1 MQRRLIAYMAG
12 LAVLVFGF
20 WQVMV
25 LVKNPEIQF
34 LPYYTFRTLLR
45 ITITLGISVAWGVSF
60 GILAST
66 NKTAS
71 IILVPFIDLLQSIPI
86 LGYFPAVLILFVSL
100 FQGSELAIELSA
112 ILLLFTSMAWAIFFG
127 VVGAVK
133 GIPVNVIES
142 AQSFGLKG
150 FKYARHVILPA
161 IVPALVSG
169 ATLAW
174 CDGWFFMIAAEYIE
188 YAGTT
193 YWVPGLGSFLA
204 KASYVYDDI
213 ALSVIL
219 LVLITA
225 LVVYINFLTWHRL
238 MERATAGTYKPVLKL
253 DLSGVGQLG
262 LIKAIGPRRWLHLG
276 NHIHW
281 PKSLIGASHRLRKYT
296 RLEKAIALVLA
307 LSLVFLIVYLTAPQ
321 MSPDVIKRGFSS
333 YPADELV
340 NLPSYVALTMG
351 RLGIAY
357 VISLGVALG
366 MGVLAAE
373 HKKFAAVFYPIYDI
387 GQAVPILALFP
398 VLFIAL
404 SRTFGGVLGLEI
416 TSITMLILDMIWYMF
431 LNIVSAI
438 KNIPSEIRE
447 VGKLFGFKGLKRIT
461 HVVIPCILPAI
472 VTGSILSWG
481 TGWNTIIFS
490 EYMPYGA
497 STIYLNPTTISQT
510 YTAGKIVVVSLN
522 VSEVTNLHTWQTQ
535 VNFNSTYLQCVNAT
549 EGEFLK
555 SAGKTQ
561 FKNGTIDN
569 TSGSIGPINSTL
581 ESGLGMNSSGRPGR
595 LAIIYFTVL
604 KLGNSEISLSEKT
617 KMLDSDG
624 RIIPTSKVYSLPG
637 LGSYLDKTGYLYG
650 NTILLILLLGIIA
663 TIVLL
668 MEALVWRRLLRKFE
682 KYHAEV

>member
-1 MQRRLIAYMAG
+1 MRRYFVGLVAG
-12 LAVLVFGF
+12 LLAIVIVHWLIMTFVE
-20 WQVMV
+20 
-25 LVKNPEIQF
+25 NPEIQN

-45 ITITLGISVAWGVSF
+45 ITVALVISVGWGVSF

-71 IILVPFIDLLQSIPI
+71 MILVPFIDLLQSVPI

-133 GIPVNVIES
+133 GIPVNVVES

-150 FKYARHVILPA
+150 LKYVRHVILPA

-188 YAGTT
+188 YAGAIH
-193 YWVPGLGSFLA
+193 WVPGLGSFLA
-204 KASYVYDDI
+204 KAAYVYGDI
-213 ALSVIL
+213 TLSVIL

-225 LVVYINFLTWHRL
+225 IVVCINFLTWHRL

-262 LIKAIGPRRWLHLG
+262 VIRAIGHSRWLHLG
-276 NHIHW
+276 ERIHW
-281 PKSLIGASHRLRKYT
+281 PKSLILASHRLRKYT

-307 LSLVFLIVYLTAPQ
+307 LSLVFVIVYLTAAQ
-321 MSPDVIKRGFSS
+321 LSLDMIKQGFLSP
-333 YPADELV
+333 PAEELA
-340 NLPSYVALTMG
+340 NLPRYVALTMG

-357 VISLGVALG
+357 VVSLGVALG
-366 MGVLAAE
+366 MGILAAE
-373 HKKFAAVFYPIYDI
+373 HKKFAAVFYPLYDI

-398 VLFIAL
+398 VLFITL
-404 SRTFGGVLGLEI
+404 SRTFGGVIGLEI
-416 TSITMLILDMIWYMF
+416 TSIVMLILDMIWYMF

-438 KNIPSEIRE
+438 RNIPSEIRE

-461 HVVIPCILPAI
+461 HIVIPSILPAI

-490 EYMPYGA
+490 EYMPYGE
-497 STIYLNPTTISQT
+497 
-510 YTAGKIVVVSLN
+510 K
-522 VSEVTNLHTWQTQ
+522 
-535 VNFNSTYLQCVNAT
+535 
-549 EGEFLK
+549 
-555 SAGKTQ
+555 
-561 FKNGTIDN
+561 
-569 TSGSIGPINSTL
+569 
-581 ESGLGMNSSGRPGR
+581 
-595 LAIIYFTVL
+595 IIY
-604 KLGNSEISLSEKT
+604 
-617 KMLDSDG
+617 
-624 RIIPTSKVYSLPG
+624 LPG
-637 LGSYLDKTGYLYG
+637 LGSYLDKAGYIYG
-650 NTILLILLLGIIA
+650 NTILLVFLLAIIA
-663 TIVLL
+663 AIVLL

>member
-71 IILVPFIDLLQSIPI
+71 IILVPFIDLLQSVPI

-150 FKYARHVILPA
+150 FKYVRHVILPA

-213 ALSVIL
+213 TLSVIL

-262 LIKAIGPRRWLHLG
+262 VIKAIGPRRWLHLG

-404 SRTFGGVLGLEI
+404 SRTFGGVLGLEM

-497 STIYLNPTTISQT
+497 STIYLDTTTINQIYKGNFT
-510 YTAGKIVVVSLN
+510 VNLYVSD
-522 VSEVTNLHTWQTQ
+522 VASLHTWQTL
-535 VNFNSTYLQCVNAT
+535 VNFNASHLECINVS

-555 SAGKTQ
+555 KAGKTQ
-561 FKNGTIDN
+561 FDIGKIDN
-569 TSGSIGPINSTL
+569 TEPSGSIGPINSTL
-581 ESGLGMNSSGRPGR
+581 ESGRGANENGT
-595 LAIIYFTVL
+595 LAIISFKVRQ
-604 KLGNSEISLSEKT
+604 LGNSEISLSEKT

-624 RIIPTSKVYSLPG
+624 RIIPTSKAYSLPG

-650 NTILLILLLGIIA
+650 NTILLILLLAIIA

>member
-1 MQRRLIAYMAG
+1 MTKRKVAFIAG
-12 LAVLVFGF
+12 LFAIVTAYWLVMNF
-20 WQVMV
+20 
-25 LVKNPEIQF
+25 VKNPEISS

-45 ITITLGISVAWGVSF
+45 IAITLGISVAWGVSF

-71 IILVPFIDLLQSIPI
+71 TILVPFIDLLQSVPI
-86 LGYFPAVLILFVSL
+86 LGYFPAVIILLISL

-133 GIPVNVIES
+133 GIPINVIES

-150 FKYARHVILPA
+150 FKYVRHVILPA
-161 IVPALVSG
+161 IAPALVSG

-204 KASYVYDDI
+204 KAAYVYADI
-213 ALSVIL
+213 TLSVIL

-225 LVVYINFLTWHRL
+225 TVVYINFLTWHRL
-238 MERATAGTYKPVLKL
+238 MERATAGTYKPVLRIG
-253 DLSGVGQLG
+253 LSGVGQLG
-262 LIKAIGPRRWLHLG
+262 VVRAIGPSRWLHLG
-276 NHIHW
+276 DRLHW
-281 PKSLIGASHRLRKYT
+281 PKSLIVASHRLRKYT

-307 LSLVFLIVYLTAPQ
+307 LSLVFLMVYLMAPQ
-321 MSPDVIKRGFSS
+321 VSLDSIKRGLSS
-333 YPADELV
+333 YPADELA
-340 NLPSYVALTMG
+340 NLPSYIALTMG
-351 RLGIAY
+351 RLGTAY

-366 MGVLAAE
+366 MGILAAE

-404 SRTFGGVLGLEI
+404 SRTFGGVIGLEM
-416 TSITMLILDMIWYMF
+416 TSIVMLILDMIWYMF
-431 LNIVSAI
+431 LNIVSAV

-447 VGKLFGFKGLKRIT
+447 VGKLFGLKGLKRIT
-461 HVVIPCILPAI
+461 HVVIPYILPAI

-497 STIYLNPTTISQT
+497 STIYLAPATINQT
-510 YTAGKIVVVSLN
+510 YTVGQNFTVSLY
-522 VSEVTNLHTWQTQ
+522 VTDVASLHTWQTQ
-535 VNFNSTYLQCVNAT
+535 VNFNASHLQCINAT
-549 EGEFLK
+549 EGEFLR

-561 FKNGTIDN
+561 FYAGTINN
-569 TSGSIGPINSTL
+569 TSGSIGPTNSTL
-581 ESGLGMNSSGRPGR
+581 ESGKGMNGSGRI
-595 LAIIYFTVL
+595 AIIYFRVRQL
-604 KLGNSEISLSEKT
+604 DNSEISLSEKT
-617 KMLDSDG
+617 KMLDSNL

-650 NTILLILLLGIIA
+650 NTILLILLLAIIA

-668 MEALVWRRLLRKFE
+668 MEALVWRRLLRKVE

>member
-1 MQRRLIAYMAG
+1 MNRRIMFYIAG
-12 LAVLVFGF
+12 LVVLVCAF
-20 WQVMV
+20 WLVMTF
-25 LVKNPEIQF
+25 VKNPEIQS

-45 ITITLGISVAWGVSF
+45 ITITLGISVVWGVSF
-60 GILAST
+60 GIMAST

-71 IILVPFIDLLQSIPI
+71 IVLVPFIDLLQSIPI
-86 LGYFPAVLILFVSL
+86 LGYFPAVIILFVSL

-112 ILLLFTSMAWAIFFG
+112 MLLLFTSMAWAIFFG

-133 GIPVNVIES
+133 GIPANVVES
-142 AQSFGLKG
+142 AQGFGLRG
-150 FKYARHVILPA
+150 FKYVRHVILPA

-213 ALSVIL
+213 TLSVVL

-225 LVVYINFLTWHRL
+225 IVVFINFLTWHRL
-238 MERATAGTYKPVLKL
+238 MERTTAGTYKPVLKL

-262 LIKAIGPRRWLHLG
+262 VIKAIGPRRWLHLG
-276 NHIHW
+276 DRVHW
-281 PKSLIGASHRLRKYT
+281 PKSLIGASHRLKKYT

-307 LSLVFLIVYLTAPQ
+307 LSLVFLVIYLTLPQ
-321 MSPDVIKRGFSS
+321 MSFDAIRQGFSS
-333 YPADELV
+333 YPADELA

-357 VISLGVALG
+357 FISLGVALG
-366 MGVLAAE
+366 MGILAAE

-404 SRTFGGVLGLEI
+404 SRTFGGVFGLEI
-416 TSITMLILDMIWYMF
+416 TSIVMLILDMIWYMF

-497 STIYLNPTTISQT
+497 NTIYLAPATINQSYIAT
-510 YTAGKIVVVSLN
+510 RIFPISLN
-522 VSEVTNLHTWQTQ
+522 VSDVNSLHDWQTQ
-535 VNFNSTYLQCVNAT
+535 VSFNASHLKCINVS
-549 EGEFLK
+549 EGEFLR
-555 SAGKTQ
+555 STGRTQ
-561 FKNGTIDN
+561 FDAGTINN
-569 TSGSIGPINSTL
+569 TSGLIGPINSTL
-581 ESGLGMNSSGRPGR
+581 LESGRGVSGNGT
-595 LAIIYFTVL
+595 LAIIYFEVNTPSS
-604 KLGNSEISLSEKT
+604 SEISLLEEKT

-624 RIIPTSKVYSLPG
+624 RIIPPSKVYSLPG

-668 MEALVWRRLLRKFE
+668 MEALVWRRLLRKVE
-682 KYHAEV
+682 RYHAEV

>member
-1 MQRRLIAYMAG
+1 MIG
-12 LAVLVFGF
+12 LGVLAFAF
-20 WQVMV
+20 WLAMTF
-25 LVKNPEIQF
+25 LKNPEIQS

-71 IILVPFIDLLQSIPI
+71 TILVPFIDLLQSVPI
-86 LGYFPAVLILFVSL
+86 LGYFPAVIILFISL

-112 ILLLFTSMAWAIFFG
+112 MLLLFTSMAWAIFFG

-133 GIPVNVIES
+133 GIPVNVVES
-142 AQSFGLKG
+142 ARGFGLKG

-161 IVPALVSG
+161 VVPALVSG

-213 ALSVIL
+213 TLSVVL

-238 MERATAGTYKPVLKL
+238 MDRATAGTYKPVLKL

-262 LIKAIGPRRWLHLG
+262 VIRAIGPRRWLHLG
-276 NHIHW
+276 DRIHW
-281 PKSLIGASHRLRKYT
+281 PKSLAVASHRLRKYT

-307 LSLVFLIVYLTAPQ
+307 LSLVFLIIYLVVPQ
-321 MSPDVIKRGFSS
+321 VSIEAIKRGFSS
-333 YPADELV
+333 YPADELG

-357 VISLGVALG
+357 VISLSVALG
-366 MGVLAAE
+366 MGILAAE
-373 HKKFAAVFYPIYDI
+373 HKKFAAFFYPIYDI

-404 SRTFGGVLGLEI
+404 SRTFGGTIGLEI
-416 TSITMLILDMIWYMF
+416 TSIVMLILDMIWYMF

-497 STIYLNPTTISQT
+497 STIFLDPATINQT
-510 YTAGKIVVVSLN
+510 YTAGQNFTASLYVSD
-522 VSEVTNLHTWQTQ
+522 VANLRTWQTE
-535 VNFNSTYLQCVNAT
+535 VNFNSSHLQCINVS

-555 SAGKTQ
+555 SAGKTK
-561 FKNGTIDN
+561 FDVGTIN
-569 TSGSIGPINSTL
+569 NASGSIGPINLTLL
-581 ESGLGMNSSGRPGR
+581 ESGRGVNGNGT

-604 KLGNSEISLSEKT
+604 QPGISEISLSDKT

-624 RIIPTSKVYSLPG
+624 RIIPPSKAYSLPG

-650 NTILLILLLGIIA
+650 NTVLLILLLAIIA
-663 TIVLL
+663 AIVLS

>member
-1 MQRRLIAYMAG
+1 MHRRLIAYLIG
-12 LAVLVFGF
+12 LVALVCAF
-20 WQVMV
+20 WLVMS
-25 LVKNPEIQF
+25 LVKNPEVQF

-45 ITITLGISVAWGVSF
+45 ITITLGVSVAWGVSF

-71 IILVPFIDLLQSIPI
+71 IILIPFIDLLQSIPI
-86 LGYFPAVLILFVSL
+86 LGYFPAVIMLFISL
-100 FQGSELAIELSA
+100 LQGSELAIELSA
-112 ILLLFTSMAWAIFFG
+112 MLLLFTSMAWAIFFG

-142 AQSFGLKG
+142 ARGFGLKG

-213 ALSVIL
+213 TLSVVL
-219 LVLITA
+219 LVLITV

-262 LIKAIGPRRWLHLG
+262 VIKAIGPGRWLHLG
-276 NHIHW
+276 DRIHW
-281 PKSLIGASHRLRKYT
+281 PKSLIVASHRLRRYT
-296 RLEKAIALVLA
+296 RLEKAIALL
-307 LSLVFLIVYLTAPQ
+307 LTLFLVFLIVYLIAPQ
-321 MSPDVIKRGFSS
+321 MSLEGIKQGFST
-333 YPADELV
+333 YPADELG
-340 NLPSYVALTMG
+340 NLPGYIALTMG

-357 VISLGVALG
+357 VISLSVALG
-366 MGVLAAE
+366 MGILAAE

-404 SRTFGGVLGLEI
+404 SRAFGGALGLEV
-416 TSITMLILDMIWYMF
+416 TSIVMLVLDMIWYMF

-438 KNIPSEIRE
+438 KNIPSDIKE
-447 VGKLFGFKGLKRIT
+447 VGKLFGFKGMRRVT
-461 HVVIPCILPAI
+461 HIVIPCILPAI

-490 EYMPYGA
+490 EYMPYGS
-497 STIYLNPTTISQT
+497 STMYLAPTTINQT
-510 YTAGKIVVVSLN
+510 YPAAQIFVVSLN
-522 VSEVTNLHTWQTQ
+522 VTDVNGLRTWQTQ
-535 VNFNSTYLQCVNAT
+535 VNFNSSHLQCINVS
-549 EGEFLK
+549 EGEFLENAQFY
-555 SAGKTQ
+555 AGAV
-561 FKNGTIDN
+561 NN
-569 TSGSIGPINSTL
+569 TSGTIGPINSTL
-581 ESGLGMNSSGRPGR
+581 LENGQGVNGSGR
-595 LAIIYFTVL
+595 LAKIYFMVL
-604 KLGNSEISLSEKT
+604 QLGTSEIVLSEKT

-624 RIIPTSKVYSLPG
+624 RIIATSKVYSLPG

-663 TIVLL
+663 IIVLL
-668 MEALVWRRLLRKFE
+668 MEALIWRRLLRKVE
-682 KYHAEV
+682 RYHAEV

>member
-1 MQRRLIAYMAG
+1 MHRRLIVYAIG
-12 LAVLVFGF
+12 LVTLSCAFWLV
-20 WQVMV
+20 MS
-25 LVKNPEIQF
+25 LAKNPEVQF

-45 ITITLGISVAWGVSF
+45 ITITLGVSVAWGVSF

-86 LGYFPAVLILFVSL
+86 LGYFPAVIMLFISL
-100 FQGSELAIELSA
+100 LHGSELAIELSA
-112 ILLLFTSMAWAIFFG
+112 MLLLFTSMAWAIFFG

-133 GIPVNVIES
+133 GIPVNIIES
-142 AQSFGLKG
+142 ARGFGLKG

-161 IVPALVSG
+161 IVPALVCG

-213 ALSVIL
+213 TLSVVL

-262 LIKAIGPRRWLHLG
+262 IIRAIGPRRWLHLG
-276 NHIHW
+276 DRIHW
-281 PKSLIGASHRLRKYT
+281 PKSLIVASHRLRRYT
-296 RLEKAIALVLA
+296 RLEKAIALLLM
-307 LSLVFLIVYLTAPQ
+307 LSLVFLVVYLIAPQ
-321 MSPDVIKRGFSS
+321 MSIEGIKQGFST
-333 YPADELV
+333 YPADELG
-340 NLPSYVALTMG
+340 NLPGYIALTMG

-357 VISLGVALG
+357 VISLSIALG
-366 MGVLAAE
+366 MGILAAE

-404 SRTFGGVLGLEI
+404 SRAFGGVLGLEV
-416 TSITMLILDMIWYMF
+416 TSIVMLVLDMIWYMF

-438 KNIPSEIRE
+438 KNIPSDIKE
-447 VGKLFGFKGLKRIT
+447 VGKLFGFKGMRRVT
-461 HVVIPCILPAI
+461 HIVIPCILPAI

-490 EYMPYGA
+490 EYMPYGS
-497 STIYLNPTTISQT
+497 STIYLAPTTINQT
-510 YTAGKIVVVSLN
+510 YPTAQIFVVSLN
-522 VSEVTNLHTWQTQ
+522 VTDVNGLRTWQTQ
-535 VNFNSTYLQCVNAT
+535 VSFNSSHLQCIDVV
-549 EGEFLK
+549 EGEFFQNE
-555 SAGKTQ
+555 ATFDVGA
-561 FKNGTIDN
+561 IDN
-569 TSGSIGPINSTL
+569 TSGTIGPINSTL
-581 ESGLGMNSSGRPGR
+581 IQSGRGMSGSGQ
-595 LAIIYFTVL
+595 LASVYFTVL
-604 KLGNSEISLSEKT
+604 QSGKSEIILSEKT

-624 RIIPTSKVYSLPG
+624 RIIATSKVYSLPG

-668 MEALVWRRLLRKFE
+668 MEALIWRRLLRKVE
-682 KYHAEV
+682 RYHAEV